1 MRRPSAYG
9 MVAPAFQLL
18 SLLQWRN
25 HCGRHMSDMRKRPAQ
40 RQQGEPFEQQDQEDV
55 KTEPAVRE
63 SGRTSRFSCTH
74 ARMHALHPLRQGK
87 KGQLTVSH
95 GPYDIPRRSVRTAGD
110 FFCPPSP
117 ISHPG
122 HCSSKRPRGPCRFGT
137 RTGPQLTMTM
147 TRVLRKG
154 LTQS

>member
-95 GPYDIPRRSVRTAGD
+95 GPHDIPRRSFGWG
-110 FFCPPSP
+110 FFLSSLPLGISRPPSLLRRP
-117 ISHPG
+117 L
-122 HCSSKRPRGPCRFGT
+122 CSCR
-137 RTGPQLTMTM
+137 RNKEPVHSEL
-147 TRVLRKG
+147 
-154 LTQS
+154 